1 MTPAEAGSSTRPAVT
16 VSLVTYDG
24 AGWLAGCLA
33 SLAAQDMADYELLIW
48 DNASHDASLSIAQ
61 AWETQ
66 DPRVRVHASPIN
78 LGYAVAHNRQVA
90 AARADFVLLLNQDV
104 ELDPGFLRA
113 AVAVFAARPD
123 VGAVQG
129 RLRQLGAPGERL
141 QQLDSTGLQM
151 GRDRRAVSR
160 AQGQRDGISHATQG
174 PVWGADGPAPMYRAA
189 ALRDARLP
197 RGGGAWEVLDEDFF
211 LYKEDVDLAWRL
223 GALGWWA
230 WYEPA
235 ALAWHARGTGG
246 TGATSLLD
254 IARTNRTIRHEA
266 KALSWRN
273 QRLMQIK
280 NEELLDYLRD
290 SPWII
295 RRELLSLAFISLFD
309 PRRLSAVAA
318 LLRLAPAAMRK
329 RRYLRARLK
338 HHAATAGRGS
348 SARP

>member
-1 MTPAEAGSSTRPAVT
+1 VTPAEAGSSAGPAVT

-24 AGWLAGCLA
+24 ADWLPGCLA
-33 SLAAQDMADYELLIW
+33 ALAAQDLADYELLIW
-48 DNASHDASLSIAQ
+48 DNASHDGSLGIAGQ
-61 AWETQ
+61 CATQ
-66 DPRVRVHASPIN
+66 DPRTRVFSSPAN
-78 LGYAVAHNRQVA
+78 LGYAAAHNRNIA
-90 AARADFVLLLNQDV
+90 EARADVVLLLNQDV
-104 ELDPGFLRA
+104 ELDPGFLTAGVA
-113 AVAVFAARPD
+113 ALAARPD
-123 VGAVQG
+123 VGSVQG

-141 QQLDSTGLQM
+141 QWLDTTGLQM

-160 AQGQRDGISHATQG
+160 AQGQHDGPGHATPG
-174 PVWGADGPAPMYRAA
+174 PVWGADGPAPMYRAT

-197 RGGGAWEVLDEDFF
+197 RHGGAWEVLDEDFF

-223 GALGWWA
+223 GALGWGA
-230 WYEPA
+230 WYEPE

-280 NEELLDYLRD
+280 NEVLLDYLRD
-290 SPWII
+290 APWIM

-309 PRRLSAVAA
+309 PRRLSAVVA

-338 HHAATAGRGS
+338 HGSVAGRRPRP
-348 SARP
+348 ARP